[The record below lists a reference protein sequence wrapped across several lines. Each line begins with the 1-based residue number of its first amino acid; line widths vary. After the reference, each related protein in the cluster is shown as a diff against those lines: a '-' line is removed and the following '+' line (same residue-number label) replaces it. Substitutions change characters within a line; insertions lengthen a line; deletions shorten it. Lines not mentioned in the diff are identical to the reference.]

1 MEAGEENTGKVN
13 LKRQRAPLSD
23 SEDNVLSQSEVNDGQ
38 KRRRVEAAGEEN
50 RSPKPS
56 SSGRLAELDTKPDTP
71 MVPSVRSRVQ
81 QLSQRREGNPTFA
94 GGAPL
99 AQRCLSDPGADSPSA
114 IIQEKGFRAHLLGE
128 GEFNQR
134 MERFKV
140 PVFQASLGSTLSPAN
155 PCPEIR
161 SNFVS
166 GIQNKLHSS
175 TTPSSKQ
182 ASRIRQER
190 EQELNQ
196 LHFQPISENA
206 WLKRSSSDP
215 SLNQGRTPPGPS
227 SPSSWVPRSRRRV
240 QWPPM
245 QPWDADGDAEMK
257 DGSFTEASTSR
268 VKKQSSDG
276 TGEKAL
282 SDSEAAAASVELDNS
297 NEGQLEMEEQNTH
310 QAEEAG
316 GEKKHKASVR
326 NEEMQL
332 GPQQPQT
339 QSVLKL
345 SFSEDQSFSRSSFGE
360 DQNVSELPIGEEQS
374 LLESTE
380 DSYMKE
386 TGEVS
391 KVTEQGGS
399 EEFSVEEFD
408 DLDGSSYSEDVIEP
422 STDEESRSWRYPQHK
437 VCKEEESIVEEQEEY
452 ACVKEE
458 RVDLESTRVG
468 KDKGGSVA
476 DHSEP
481 SDSQDGECYLGD
493 VSAEIADSSE
503 MQKDEKPRLEEQ
515 DLESESWLDDP
526 VKDQSTLNEGAVTGD
541 IDIFT
546 IKQDQKDRE
555 GCTHKDDVCQQSKGI
570 QTVNIKEENMNL
582 ESDRRGQKS
591 GVKQTE
597 ASRFA
602 CVAEALIETQTG
614 YTQFERNIEDVAKPK
629 AETQA
634 KSPDINGSDGGQC
647 LIEAQVS
654 EPLLEREEMEQDAER
669 QGAVNAAT
677 GETYNT
683 EGGESSKKVT
693 FILEPELINDST
705 LSETNTSMESRAET
719 SVSDAELS
727 SHDETNTAEII
738 DQMFEEVLEY
748 AGRMEEGRADDD
760 DIEDYDSGIC
770 ACSADKDKME
780 TELEKEKSEEEA
792 ETKEEECDESKKL
805 ESNGDELLTFP
816 PDGILSPLSKSVEA
830 VVTPLRLAASQM
842 SNTPSLLVT
851 PEETTTPPAPLY
863 SIDAYRTQRQS
874 KLPTTQSVSPG
885 VRRRAPEMSQP
896 QPSVNTKE
904 KIKALNEEAGK
915 LQTVVNQTLQALS
928 CCTDEE
934 HGRGSLEEAEAEKLL
949 LVSCEKR
956 SALLAEVARL
966 REEKNSESGEAAG
979 EDKDCVSQQPCRGT
993 VSITNIQLPLK
1004 VEFVCSSY
1012 NRTGRPSHYFFVLI
1026 RYGPCNIVATPL
1038 ATAADAQNGDTISF
1052 PTSVT
1057 LKDIRSSFEID
1068 VEVYSLSHTSG
1079 SNCSTDRTTTKSRV
1093 TPRKLLNTI
1102 TRSGHSLTS
1111 AALPALNTRRSSNF
1125 CLVGSHK
1132 ITLASLG
1139 HSKFPLDKMKFE
1151 GKIRRLLG
1159 DEFQEKVPFLSPL
1172 EGSIYLQLDSESH
1185 SNVQHQGFLTMFE
1198 LISGYGVWHRRY
1210 FVLEGCNMY
1219 YWNHPNDRETKDAEG
1234 SISLSSSPSQ
1244 CVRPVER
1251 DLCARPFTFELVSN
1265 TPQQQQQQDDSQD
1278 AFAKCWFS
1286 ADTKQER
1293 LDWMEKLTQAL
1304 LDHHTWNRT
1313 SGRQQPNTSSS
1324 GNLRESIL

>member
-38 KRRRVEAAGEEN
+38 KRRRLEAAGEEN

-215 SLNQGRTPPGPS
+215 SLNQ
-227 SPSSWVPRSRRRV
+227 
-240 QWPPM
+240 
-245 QPWDADGDAEMK
+245 ADGDAEMK

-276 TGEKAL
+276 T
-282 SDSEAAAASVELDNS
+282 
-297 NEGQLEMEEQNTH
+297 
-310 QAEEAG
+310 
-316 GEKKHKASVR
+316 
-326 NEEMQL
+326 
-332 GPQQPQT
+332 
-339 QSVLKL
+339 
-345 SFSEDQSFSRSSFGE
+345 
-360 DQNVSELPIGEEQS
+360 
-374 LLESTE
+374 
-380 DSYMKE
+380 
-386 TGEVS
+386 
-391 KVTEQGGS
+391 
-399 EEFSVEEFD
+399 
-408 DLDGSSYSEDVIEP
+408 
-422 STDEESRSWRYPQHK
+422 
-437 VCKEEESIVEEQEEY
+437 
-452 ACVKEE
+452 
-458 RVDLESTRVG
+458 
-468 KDKGGSVA
+468 
-476 DHSEP
+476 
-481 SDSQDGECYLGD
+481 
-493 VSAEIADSSE
+493 
-503 MQKDEKPRLEEQ
+503 
-515 DLESESWLDDP
+515 
-526 VKDQSTLNEGAVTGD
+526 
-541 IDIFT
+541 
-546 IKQDQKDRE
+546 
-555 GCTHKDDVCQQSKGI
+555 
-570 QTVNIKEENMNL
+570 
-582 ESDRRGQKS
+582 
-591 GVKQTE
+591 
-597 ASRFA
+597 
-602 CVAEALIETQTG
+602 
-614 YTQFERNIEDVAKPK
+614 
-629 AETQA
+629 
-634 KSPDINGSDGGQC
+634 
-647 LIEAQVS
+647 
-654 EPLLEREEMEQDAER
+654 
-669 QGAVNAAT
+669 
-677 GETYNT
+677 
-683 EGGESSKKVT
+683 
-693 FILEPELINDST
+693 
-705 LSETNTSMESRAET
+705 
-719 SVSDAELS
+719 DAELS

-1265 TPQQQQQQDDSQD
+1265 TPQQQQDDSQD

-1324 GNLRESIL
+1324 WNLRESIL